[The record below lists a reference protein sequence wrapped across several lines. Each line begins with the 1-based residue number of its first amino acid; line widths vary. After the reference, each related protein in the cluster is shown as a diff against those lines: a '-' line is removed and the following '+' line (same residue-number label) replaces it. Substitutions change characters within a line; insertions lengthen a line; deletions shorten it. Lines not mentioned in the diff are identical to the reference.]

1 MKKIILTVFAAL
13 MALTVFTGC
22 EYKADY
28 AEENASGDKNKTI
41 TISSEPNV
49 SGGWWKEA
57 CGIDKNAEAFYFNL
71 GDWASYNIDL
81 KTPINCDNAK
91 VTIEMYGVDLKK
103 SGSNPFKIELATS
116 ADCRSEYGNYN
127 FIDIDE
133 LCEATADEPYK
144 VSFSTNDM
152 MTAWKY
158 SKPAYLPLI
167 TQIGISPQDSC
178 SGKLFIK
185 SIKVANK

>member
-28 AEENASGDKNKTI
+28 AEEDAIADKNATI
-41 TISSEPNV
+41 TISSKPDIR
-49 SGGWWKEA
+49 GGYWEKA
-57 CGIDKNAEAFYFNL
+57 GGIDENAKAFYFSL
-71 GDWASYNIDL
+71 GDWASYNMNL

-91 VTIEMYGVDLKK
+91 ITIEMYGADLKK
-103 SGSNPFKIELATS
+103 SGIYPFKIELATS
-116 ADCRSEYGNYN
+116 ADCRSEYDN
-127 FIDIDE
+127 FIDMDE

-144 VSFSTNDM
+144 VSFLTKNM
-152 MTAWKY
+152 RTAWKY
-158 SKPAYLPLI
+158 SNPAYLPLI

-185 SIKVANK
+185 SIKVANR